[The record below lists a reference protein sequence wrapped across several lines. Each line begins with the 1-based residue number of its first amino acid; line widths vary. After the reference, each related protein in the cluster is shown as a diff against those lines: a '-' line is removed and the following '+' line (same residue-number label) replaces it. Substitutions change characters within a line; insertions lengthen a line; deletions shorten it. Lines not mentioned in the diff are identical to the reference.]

1 MTLEAVAAS
10 AAGENEC
17 GQHGQRRENP
27 LHVSLPSP
35 GTRVSPGSYILFNR
49 AAWSAT

>member
-1 MTLEAVAAS
+1 MTLETVAAGATS
-10 AAGENEC
+10 ENER
-17 GQHGQRRENP
+17 GQHGQRCENP

-35 GTRVSPGSYILFNR
+35 EPDVCRRAPTPVNR